1 MVNSA
6 IRNLIREGKPPQ
18 IGSFITMSAQNG
30 SITMDNAL
38 LKMVREG
45 VVTMETARSYARDP
59 EAMDNRRRYSE
70 RR

>member
-1 MVNSA
+1 
-6 IRNLIREGKPPQ
+6 
-18 IGSFITMSAQNG
+18 MSAQNG

-45 VVTMETARSYARDP
+45 VVTMETARGYARDP
-59 EAMDNRRRYSE
+59 EAMDKRRRYSE